1 MYPLPPRLGFK
12 YLFKQKTNGLM
23 PGTYVYI
30 YEYAGSNLQ
39 DVQ

>member
-1 MYPLPPRLGFK
+1 MNTDLITIPFQGDSSK
-12 YLFKQKTNGLM
+12 KTNGLM